1 MTGND
6 PFRRFRMPAW
16 PGAALP
22 VTGEWEPGSLA
33 ALLDGLHAV
42 AVTIV
47 ADLDTAELGAS
58 DTPWRALA
66 DYLDTGVPP
75 LWTSRWRDGRFAGI
89 SGTLQGTEGTLV
101 SLVDPELTE
110 LGEQA
115 QPVDWVAAAL
125 RGRGLWLVVEN
136 AAAASAIVRTA
147 GLRVAAWRV

>member
-1 MTGND
+1 MD
-6 PFRRFRMPAW
+6 FRRFRMPAW

-22 VTGEWEPGSLA
+22 VTGEWEPETLA
-33 ALLDGLHAV
+33 GLLERLHAV

-58 DTPWRALA
+58 DTPVRALT

-75 LWTSRWRDGRFAGI
+75 LWTSRWRDGRFVGI
-89 SGTLQGTEGTLV
+89 SGTLKGTEGVLV

-115 QPVDWVAAAL
+115 QPVDWVAAAV
-125 RGRGLWLVVEN
+125 RGRGLWLVVED
-136 AAAASAIVRTA
+136 AAAARAIVLAA
-147 GLRVAAWRV
+147 GLRAEAWRV